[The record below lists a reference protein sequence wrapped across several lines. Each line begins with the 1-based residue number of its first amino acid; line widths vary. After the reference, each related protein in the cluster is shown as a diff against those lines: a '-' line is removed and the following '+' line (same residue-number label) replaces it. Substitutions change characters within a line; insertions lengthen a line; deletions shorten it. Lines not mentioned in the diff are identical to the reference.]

1 MSKHLFSDFS
11 PVSSKAWK
19 QKIQVDLKGADYND
33 TLLWQSLEGIK
44 VKPFYHNDQLKT
56 TTSLPD
62 QPSAWNVG
70 QAFYIDDEVIVNKLA
85 LDALHRGA
93 EALFFNCDAP
103 FDVEVL
109 CNNFPFDTC
118 IYYFQF
124 QFLDPSFVK
133 SLQHYLVAQKATGYV
148 LIDTIANVARTGN
161 WFENEQIDIE
171 KQLALL
177 QQHPQIPSLAID
189 VSLYQQAGAT
199 MVQQLAY
206 AMAHTVEYFQ
216 RTHPSQNQ
224 KNQQVLFKV
233 SVGSHYFFEI
243 AKLRALRIL
252 FATLANEF
260 GFSATCHIIA
270 TPSKRNKTVYDYNAN
285 MLRTTTESMSA
296 ILGGADTVCNLAYD
310 AVFHKSNEFGER
322 IARNQLLILK
332 AESYF
337 DSVSNPA
344 DGSYYIENITQELA
358 EKALELCKNI
368 EANGG
373 FLNQLKE
380 GTIQRKIKESASK
393 EQQLFDEGVIKLVGT
408 NMQPNPNDIMKENLE
423 LYPFIKQKNHK
434 TSLIPI
440 IEKRIAETL
449 EKERLKNEK

>member
-33 TLLWQSLEGIK
+33 TLVWQSLEGIQ
-44 VKPFYHNDQLKT
+44 VKPFYHKDQLT
-56 TTSLPD
+56 TTVAPQLPNT
-62 QPSAWNVG
+62 WNVG
-70 QAFYIDDEVIVNKLA
+70 QPFYIDDEVIVNKLA
-85 LDALHRGA
+85 LDAVDRGA
-93 EALFFNCDAP
+93 EALFFSCDVP
-103 FDVEVL
+103 FKIEVL
-109 CNNFPFDTC
+109 CENFSFDTC
-118 IYYFQF
+118 TCYFQF
-124 QFLDPSFVK
+124 QFLDLSFIK
-133 SLQHYLVAQKATGYV
+133 TLQEYLIAQNATAFV

-161 WFENEQIDIE
+161 WFNNAQVDIE
-171 KQLALL
+171 SQLNLFKQY
-177 QQHPQIPSLAID
+177 PQIPTLSVD
-189 VSLYQQAGAT
+189 GSLYQQAGAT

-206 AMAHTVEYFQ
+206 AMAHMVEYFQ
-216 RTHPSQNQ
+216 NAQPAETQIS
-224 KNQQVLFKV
+224 QQVIFKL

-252 FATLANEF
+252 FSALVKEF
-260 GFSATCHIIA
+260 SISATCHIIA
-270 TPSKRNKTVYDYNAN
+270 TPSTRNKTVYDYNVN

-310 AVFHKSNEFGER
+310 AVYHKSNEFGER

-344 DGSYYIENITQELA
+344 DGSYYIETITKELA
-358 EKALELCKNI
+358 EKAFVVLKDI

-373 FLNQLKE
+373 FLHQLKE
-380 GTIQRKIKESASK
+380 GTIQRKIKESAAK

-408 NMQPNPNDIMKENLE
+408 NMQPNPNDLMKENLE
-423 LYPFIKQKNHK
+423 LYPFVKQKNHK
-434 TSLIPI
+434 TSWVPI

-449 EKERLKNEK
+449 EKERLENEK